1 MKKKFISV
9 LIFTAL
15 CAVSAF
21 AHPLGNFSINQYSR
35 LEVEPSQIKIRSVLD
50 MAEIPTFQAKSEI
63 DTDKDG
69 AYSEAEL
76 NAYAEKI
83 TPQYLS
89 NLFLTIDNKPLELRE
104 VSKTISVKEGAGNLP
119 TLTVKWNLISDFAA
133 TDAVSKIK
141 FENKNYV
148 DRLGWDEMIVNRTS
162 GVNVFNST
170 VYGSGVTD
178 ELKAYPEESLN
189 APLAERSAEFSV
201 TAGTIPADAKPLE
214 NRDGHKTAAVMQ
226 KDRLSELIDLE
237 LTPTVIIFA
246 LLLAFGLGAMHAMS
260 PGHGK
265 AVVGAYL
272 VGSRGTPTHAIFL
285 GLTVTITHT
294 LGVFALGLITLFA
307 SQYILPETLMP
318 FLGFVSGLLV
328 FFIGVTMF
336 KERLFTALGWQ
347 KTSPH
352 AHDHGHSHSHGE
364 HTHSHDDGHHNH
376 HDDHAHDHDH
386 NHLHDGLTHSHGG
399 STHTHL
405 PPENITWRSLLAL
418 GISGGLLPCPSAL
431 VLMLAAIS
439 AGKIAFG
446 LVLTIFFSFGLAA
459 TLTAVGLIFL
469 YVGKAFGGSRL
480 AESRII
486 KALPVFSSFVIA
498 CLGAVICYTSFVN

>member
-35 LEVEPSQIKIRSVLD
+35 LEVETSQIKIRSVLD
-50 MAEIPTFQAKSEI
+50 LAEIPTFQAKSEI
-63 DTDKDG
+63 DTDGDG

-89 NLFLTIDNKPLELRE
+89 NLFLTVDNKPLELRE
-104 VSKTISVKEGAGNLP
+104 VSKTISTKEGAGNLP
-119 TLTVKWNLISDFAA
+119 TLTVKWDLIADVTA

-148 DRLGWDEMIVNRTS
+148 DRLGWDEMVVNRIS

-170 VYGSGVTD
+170 AYGSGITD

-189 APLAERSAEFSV
+189 APLAERSAEFSI
-201 TAGTIPADAKPLE
+201 TAGTVPTDAKPLE

-237 LTPTVIIFA
+237 LTPTIIIFA

-272 VGSRGTPTHAIFL
+272 VGSRGTPKHAIFL

-328 FFIGVTMF
+328 FFIGITMF
-336 KERLFTALGWQ
+336 KERLFTALGW
-347 KTSPH
+347 KTASH
-352 AHDHGHSHSHGE
+352 HGHDHA
-364 HTHSHDDGHHNH
+364 HDDGHHH
-376 HDDHAHDHDH
+376 HDDHSHSDDHDHD
-386 NHLHDGLTHSHGG
+386 HLHDGLTHSHGG

-405 PPENITWRSLLAL
+405 PPENVTWKSLLAL

-459 TLTAVGLIFL
+459 TLTAVGLVFL

-498 CLGAVICYTSFVN
+498 CVGAVICYTSFVN